1 MIDGLAAASIAC
13 ALMAGVACLLQT
25 WRDRAVGVG
34 LLAAAGVVEAVLLA
48 QVIAAIVV
56 VARGSHADQP
66 VNFVLYLIAS
76 VVALPVGVWWSLGDR
91 SRWGSGVLGIACLAV
106 AIIVVR
112 LGQVWEST
120 GGSTGG

>member
-1 MIDGLAAASIAC
+1 
-13 ALMAGVACLLQT
+13 MAGVACLLQT